1 MGFILLTMKFK
12 IALACFLMV
21 LSIGIVSAESYMPQ
35 DGVFAFKEVEN
46 YTLNGFNFT
55 ILSSYDVLMENE
67 THMAFEGDNNTL
79 NISVVDGGNITR
91 VNSTANVTASD
102 TMLGSVEGY
111 LVDRNGSY
119 TFSFIEND
127 KLITVS
133 SKDMTLMMGVIGK
146 D

>member
-1 MGFILLTMKFK
+1 MKIKFLIAIILV
-12 IALACFLMV
+12 LA
-21 LSIGIVSAESYMPQ
+21 SIGFVYSESYMPQ
-35 DGVFAFKEVEN
+35 EGVFAYKEVEN
-46 YTLNGFNFT
+46 YSLNGFNFT
-55 ILSSYDVLMENE
+55 ILSDYNLVSQNT
-67 THMAFEGDNNTL
+67 THMFFDGNNNTL
-79 NISVVDGGNITR
+79 NISVVENGKIKE
-91 VNSTANVTASD
+91 VNSTKNVSVSE

-127 KLITVS
+127 MLVTVS

>member
-1 MGFILLTMKFK
+1 MFF
-12 IALACFLMV
+12 
-21 LSIGIVSAESYMPQ
+21 
-35 DGVFAFKEVEN
+35 DGN
-46 YTLNGFNFT
+46 
-55 ILSSYDVLMENE
+55 
-67 THMAFEGDNNTL
+67 NNTL
-79 NISVVDGGNITR
+79 NISVVENGKIKE
-91 VNSTANVTASD
+91 VNSTKNVSVSE

-127 KLITVS
+127 TLVTVS

>member
-1 MGFILLTMKFK
+1 MKLK
-12 IALACFLMV
+12 IALAIV
-21 LSIGIVSAESYMPQ
+21 LVMISIGVVSAESYMPQ
-35 DGVFAFKEVEN
+35 EGVFAFKEVED

-55 ILSSYDVLMENE
+55 ILSEYGLVFENQ
-67 THMAFEGDNNTL
+67 THMEFEASNNTL
-79 NISVVDGGNITR
+79 NISVVENGNITE
-91 VNSTANVTASD
+91 VNSTNNVTASQ

-119 TFSFIEND
+119 TFSFFENET
-127 KLITVS
+127 LITVS

>member
-1 MGFILLTMKFK
+1 MKLK
-12 IALACFLMV
+12 IALAIV
-21 LSIGIVSAESYMPQ
+21 LVMISIGVVSAESYMPQ
-35 DGVFAFKEVEN
+35 EGVFAFKEVED

-55 ILSSYDVLMENE
+55 ILSEYDLVFENQ
-67 THMAFEGDNNTL
+67 THMEFEANNNTL
-79 NISVVDGGNITR
+79 NISVVENGNITE
-91 VNSTANVTASD
+91 VNSTNNVTASQ

-119 TFSFIEND
+119 TFSFFENET
-127 KLITVS
+127 LITVS

>member
-1 MGFILLTMKFK
+1 MKFK
-12 IALACFLMV
+12 MALAIVVIVALAGV
-21 LSIGIVSAESYMPQ
+21 VSAETYMPQ
-35 DGVFAFKEVEN
+35 DGVFAYTEVEN

-55 ILSSYDVLMENE
+55 MLADYDLTFENE
-67 THMAFEGDNNTL
+67 TCMMFEGDNNTL
-79 NISVVDGGNITR
+79 NISVDDNGKIAK
-91 VNSTANVTASD
+91 VNSTKNVTASE
-102 TMLGSVEGY
+102 TMLGSAEGY

-119 TFSFIEND
+119 TFSFLENG